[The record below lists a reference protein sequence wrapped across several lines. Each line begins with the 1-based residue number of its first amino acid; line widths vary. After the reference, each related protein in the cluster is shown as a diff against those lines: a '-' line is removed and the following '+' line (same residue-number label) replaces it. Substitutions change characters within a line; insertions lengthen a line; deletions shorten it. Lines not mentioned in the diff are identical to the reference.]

1 VKVLNKFNHLNIKK
15 ANTLYDVFFKLI
27 ENIDRLI
34 AQIEYANVIDSLIYA
49 MQYTIPDIAFTSSN

>member
-1 VKVLNKFNHLNIKK
+1 VKVLNKFNHLNIKE

-49 MQYTIPDIAFTSSN
+49 MQYTIHDIAFTSSN